1 MKTELMTSIM
11 KTIGSTQTG
20 ASRAVIE
27 GAVNTVHKKA
37 AEDNAAAVNRA
48 LKAFTEAKAAHT
60 GSMIK
65 LNDIGAAITRSEKER
80 QNALEESAAAEKS
93 WRERFRSLG
102 GAMTPELKAGHS
114 RHIAGRELAEEF
126 TGLIAELETDKSRA
140 MLEACTTGK
149 TYVTEHA
156 RAFSVCAQAEW
167 AEAMRDISPALVR
180 AFCLRLRALELNG
193 ATRPADILAEELHMH
208 VAVQAQFY
216 NFDMDNE
223 PVFSQLGMHRPPLTG
238 VDMALYKS
246 PLKRSQLATQ
256 LAEKRKQAEG

>member
-1 MKTELMTSIM
+1 MQKIQITINHRHPCLLKTGFTHGDLLRWQIEYAGISLNMNGTIM
-11 KTIGSTQTG
+11 RDTYT
-20 ASRAVIE
+20 
-27 GAVNTVHKKA
+27 
-37 AEDNAAAVNRA
+37 
-48 LKAFTEAKAAHT
+48 
-60 GSMIK
+60 
-65 LNDIGAAITRSEKER
+65 
-80 QNALEESAAAEKS
+80 
-93 WRERFRSLG
+93 
-102 GAMTPELKAGHS
+102 MTPELKAGHS

-140 MLEACTTGK
+140 MLEACTTGE

-156 RAFSVCAQAEW
+156 RAFGVCAQAEW
-167 AEAMRDISPALVR
+167 ADAMRDISPALVR

-246 PLKRSQLATQ
+246 PLKRTQLATQ